1 MEKGVAPSSDLFIYL
16 NSLKLEAT
24 LGRYTI
30 IASQANKFD
39 GLSRIYEQMVQ
50 YIAVSL
56 YLYLLYLYICP
67 KFNDI
72 FKLNDFCCHS

>member
-1 MEKGVAPSSDLFIYL
+1 MDANHRAAMEKGVAPTSDLFIYL

-50 YIAVSL
+50 YIAVSRD
-56 YLYLLYLYICP
+56 
-67 KFNDI
+67 DI
-72 FKLNDFCCHS
+72 PYSYHMKSYESYAII

>member
-30 IASQANKFD
+30 IASQASKFD

-50 YIAVSL
+50 YIAVRL
-56 YLYLLYLYICP
+56 
-67 KFNDI
+67 F
-72 FKLNDFCCHS
+72 

>member
-50 YIAVSL
+50 YIAVRL
-56 YLYLLYLYICP
+56 FWYRLLLYSDSEFLG
-67 KFNDI
+67 
-72 FKLNDFCCHS
+72 